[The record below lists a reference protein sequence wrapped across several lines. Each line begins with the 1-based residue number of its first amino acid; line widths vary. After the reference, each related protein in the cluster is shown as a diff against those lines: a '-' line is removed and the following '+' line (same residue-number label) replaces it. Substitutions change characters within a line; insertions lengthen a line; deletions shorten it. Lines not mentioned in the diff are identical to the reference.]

1 MRIGF
6 GIKLGVLVLLPM
18 MVLGGVSAFV
28 ARRSTA
34 DFVIRQMNERGMTL
48 VTNLSRTVA
57 YPVYVGLNDQVHEAA
72 RGLTARVGNQRL
84 NPDLAFVVVVD
95 NQGRVVSSEGKPLGA
110 ERLAWVIRRAMQS
123 EQPQARHSQGY
134 FMFFAPVR
142 YRETQVAAMEDFG
155 DPAGQT
161 KTTVHELGAVAL
173 GLSLTGVENRQREL
187 AQTIFQAVGLAALA
201 ALVLSVIL
209 TRSVLR
215 PIGLLQQGV
224 LALARGE
231 LGARVDVPGQDEISA
246 AAGQFNKMAQAIEQ
260 QTEDLKHKNTQ
271 LAATQSELQRRMKDL
286 SFLYDLEIESSAITT
301 QAELSALLVRQLTRQ
316 FSPAGGFLAEVK
328 RLPLG
333 LGRELALSPLENLK
347 SILDRIDLLTLGQEL
362 VLSPPENTSVEKLCQ
377 MIGAG
382 AGARLLQPGQDGGA
396 LQRVAEAMQEPVLKE
411 RSVLVLPLVVHRQA
425 HGALLLAA
433 PPDAAFSPEDLR
445 MLEMT
450 ATAYANHVER
460 VGLIER
466 ELEVVKLKG
475 EQDAARR
482 YTAELEEKNRA
493 LHEMNRHVQE
503 AYENLQKTQQQLV
516 QSEKLATVGTL
527 AGGIAHE
534 INNPLGA
541 ILANTQMLQRKVQD
555 ENLLK
560 GLAIIEKGAIR
571 CKNIVEKVLRF
582 ARQRDRVHTPVNMKT
597 VVEDTLMLLTH
608 QMKYL
613 QVKVDLQDVP
623 PVWGDAGEIEQVLTN
638 LLLNAHHAVTRM
650 HEQDGRAPQI
660 ELDLFQEGSR
670 VALRVRDNGVGM
682 SDEVQQ
688 KAFDPFYTTKE
699 VGQGTGLG
707 LSVSYAILQAHR
719 AEVQVESQEG
729 VGTTFTLRFP
739 TTPPLEQI

>member
-1 MRIGF
+1 MRVGF
-6 GIKLGVLVLLPM
+6 GVKLTVLVMLPM
-18 MVLGGVSAFV
+18 VVLGGVAAFV

-57 YPVYVGLNDQVHEAA
+57 YPVYVGLNDQVHDAA

-84 NPDLAFVVVVD
+84 NPDLSFVVVVD

-123 EQPQARHSQGY
+123 DQPQARHSQGY

-155 DPAGQT
+155 DSAGQT

-173 GLSLTGVENRQREL
+173 GLSLSGVETRQREL

-246 AAGQFNKMAQAIEQ
+246 AARQFNKMAQAIEE
-260 QTEDLKHKNTQ
+260 QTEDLKQKNTQ
-271 LAATQSELQRRMKDL
+271 LAVTQNELQRRMKDL
-286 SFLYDLEIESSAITT
+286 SFLYDLEIESSSITT
-301 QAELSALLVRQLTRQ
+301 QAELSTLLVRQLTRQ
-316 FSPAGGFLAEVK
+316 FSPAGGFLSELE
-328 RLPLG
+328 RPSLG
-333 LGRELALSPLENLK
+333 LGRDLALSPP
-347 SILDRIDLLTLGQEL
+347 Q
-362 VLSPPENTSVEKLCQ
+362 NTPVEKLCQ

-382 AGARLLQPGQDGGA
+382 AGARLMQPGQDGGA
-396 LQRVAEAMQEPVLKE
+396 LQRVAEALEEPALKE

-433 PPDAAFSPEDLR
+433 SSDAAFSLEDLR

-482 YTAELEEKNRA
+482 YTTELEEKNRA
-493 LHEMNRHVQE
+493 LHEMNQHVQE

-560 GLAIIEKGAIR
+560 GLSIIEKGAVR

-582 ARQRDRVHTPVNMKT
+582 ARQRDRVHTPVNLKT
-597 VVEDTLMLLTH
+597 VVEDTMMLLTH

-638 LLLNAHHAVTRM
+638 LLLNAQHAVTRM

-660 ELDLFQEGSR
+660 ELTLFQEGHH

-682 SDEVQQ
+682 SAEVRQ

-729 VGTTFTLRFP
+729 VGTTFTLHFP
-739 TTPPLEQI
+739 TTPPPEGEPRR